1 MENRNEK
8 DLQARVT
15 DLGWYGI
22 LANWEKYKQAIW
34 LEEIVAAEE
43 IVRAQRGLERRLR
56 NAKLGKFKSFADFD
70 WTWPKGINS
79 SHIEELFDLKFMEE
93 AANVILFGPN
103 GIGKTMI
110 AKNLAHKAVLK
121 GSTARFI
128 TASEMLNDLAAQET
142 GSQLTRALKRY
153 SHWKLLVID
162 EVGYLSTSS
171 RHADLLFEVINRRYQ
186 EKSLIITTNRPFAEW
201 GEVFPSSSC
210 VVSMIDRLVHK
221 AELITLSGG
230 SYRRKE
236 ANERGEERERRLGE
250 QQLDE
255 QASEDEHEDPAKEEG
270 EE

>member
-1 MENRNEK
+1 MISKNKK
-8 DLQARVT
+8 DLHARVS

-22 LANWEKYKQAIW
+22 LANWEQYKQAAW
-34 LEEIVAAEE
+34 LEEIIAAEE
-43 IVRAQRGLERRLR
+43 VVRAQRGLERRLR

-70 WTWPKGINS
+70 WTWPKGVSS
-79 SHIEELFDLKFMEE
+79 SHLEELFDLKFMEE

-110 AKNLAHKAVLK
+110 AKNLAHKAVLQ

-128 TASEMLNDLAAQET
+128 TASEMLNDLAAQES

-153 SHWKLLVID
+153 AHWKLLVID
-162 EVGYLSTSS
+162 EIGYLSTSN

-186 EKSLIITTNRPFAEW
+186 EKSLIITTNRPFTEW
-201 GEVFPSSSC
+201 GEVFPNSSC

-221 AELITLSGG
+221 AELITLRGD

-236 ANERGEERERRLGE
+236 ANERGIERERRLNE
-250 QQLDE
+250 QQADE
-255 QASEDEHEDPAKEEG
+255 RKVVDEHEELALKG
-270 EE
+270 GA